1 MVSGIG
7 LFFGLAGIT
16 TLMNQR
22 LAVGFTFGNLL
33 LGLFGFAFGCLMVRM
48 ACEMRVVRK
57 LNAPQHIRNTSATDD
72 LTSMGC
78 FPLKYERQATHT
90 AFQRFVHCNRC
101 SAAGLRVSSQPLT

>member
-57 LNAPQHIRNTSATDD
+57 LNAPQHIRNTSATH
-72 LTSMGC
+72 
-78 FPLKYERQATHT
+78 PQQIR
-90 AFQRFVHCNRC
+90 NRLFDQYGLL
-101 SAAGLRVSSQPLT
+101 SA